1 MNKVDFTT
9 PGIASYT
16 TPGIIRDTTPGI
28 TKYTDN
34 IIRAFNVKKNFNINY
49 TRETMGNFEETAV
62 VRFLHHGEFGKKA
75 VAAM

>member
-1 MNKVDFTT
+1 MSKVAFTT
-9 PGIASYT
+9 PGITGYT

-34 IIRAFNVKKNFNINY
+34 IIRAFNVKNFNFNY
-49 TRETMGNFEETAV
+49 TRETIRDFVELAV
-62 VRFLHHGEFGKKA
+62 AGKSSHGEFERKA